1 MEKAVKEQKN
11 QVFLIGGSAGSLK
24 ILLEVLPHLD
34 KNLKFPIVII
44 LHRKR
49 SMDSPLSDLLKV
61 RSGLE
66 IIEAEEKQ
74 KLMPGIIYLAP
85 PDYHLLIEK
94 DLSFS
99 LDFSEKLNYS
109 RPSID
114 VTFISASQ
122 VYNENTT
129 ALLLSGANADGVEGL
144 FFIKAN
150 NGTTLV
156 QDPKTADVDYM
167 PLQAISQVKIDF
179 ILKPP
184 EIVDYINK
192 LNVQ

>member
-144 FFIKAN
+144 
-150 NGTTLV
+150 
-156 QDPKTADVDYM
+156 
-167 PLQAISQVKIDF
+167 
-179 ILKPP
+179 
-184 EIVDYINK
+184 
-192 LNVQ
+192 